1 MQKLTK
7 TYKKIERTIGGL
19 KFAVVIITL
28 FAIALVYGTF
38 MESYHGA
45 EFANRLVYKSWW
57 FMAIQGFM
65 FLSILMATLIRL
77 PAKPRLY
84 GFYTIHAGLIIL
96 FIGSFI
102 TYISGVDGTIQ
113 LLPNSPTNKVLINE
127 DLLRIEYPSKN
138 KAITFKLPFKAFEN
152 DINGDYESIHIG
164 KYLPSAKSSLVWT
177 KSDEAVEH
185 STRYLIFNGERG
197 ISQEVTMALNPASD
211 FKSTTKLGPLSIHY
225 MPETLTNCFG
235 LESKS
240 GFLIWN
246 INTGEC
252 YTPEQKKITLAKTD
266 QGNSFLTFQYEGSW
280 LKFFPDFSPLPV
292 NDDLTRREDTP
303 YRVFSRSIFQDK
315 PHLFLFGKS
324 AAYYVKRKKKWVL
337 KKFKDN
343 LLALPWMGFQMRLI
357 EHVNGAYPVKV
368 PAYTRPIQDGGKIIA
383 GDMKAV
389 EVSILGTNYWITS
402 ENPLILD
409 NGKER
414 IRIRITQKQL
424 LLPYQINLDNF
435 KMKKNP
441 GTNSPA
447 SYESFVTLL
456 DGRNSEGGKKHH
468 VFMNNPLKYD
478 GFTFYQSSYF
488 PIGPDDFGS
497 VFSVNFDP
505 GRPIKYLGS
514 LLLVLGSIWHY
525 MIRRRRR
532 KKQSVS
538 TTQVL
543 KLGEQNA

>member
-1 MQKLTK
+1 MQNLSK
-7 TYKKIERTIGGL
+7 TYKKLERTIGGL
-19 KFAVVIITL
+19 KFAVIIISVFT
-28 FAIALVYGTF
+28 ISLVYGTF

-57 FMAIQGFM
+57 FMAIQAMM

-84 GFYTIHAGLIIL
+84 GFYTIHAGLIII

-102 TYISGVDGTIQ
+102 TYISGVDGSIQ
-113 LLPNSPTNKVLINE
+113 LLPNSPSNKVIINE
-127 DLLRIEYPSKN
+127 DLLRIEYPARK
-138 KAITFKLPFKAFEN
+138 KAITFALPFKAFEN
-152 DINGDYESIHIG
+152 DINGQYEDIQIG
-164 KYLPSAKSSLVWT
+164 RYLPSADNKLEWKESSE
-177 KSDEAVEH
+177 KVEH
-185 STRYLIFNGERG
+185 AGRYLIFNDQRG
-197 ISQEVTMALNPASD
+197 ISQELTLALNPASD

-225 MPETLTNCFG
+225 MPKTLTQCFG
-235 LESKS
+235 LQSQS

-246 INTGEC
+246 TESGEC
-252 YTPEQKKITLAKTD
+252 FTPEQKNIQMSKTK
-266 QGNSFLTFQYEGSW
+266 QGNSFLTFKYEGSW
-280 LKFFPDFSPLPV
+280 LKFFPDFSPLPI
-292 NDDLTRREDTP
+292 NEDLTRREDTP

-315 PHLFLFGKS
+315 PHLFVFGKS
-324 AAYYVKRKKKWVL
+324 AAYYVKRKKKWVV
-337 KKFKDN
+337 KSFDN
-343 LLALPWMGFQMRLI
+343 DILALPWMGFQMRLL
-357 EHVNGAYPVKV
+357 EHVDGRYPVKV
-368 PAYTRPIQDGGKIIA
+368 PSYTRPIQDSGKIIA

-389 EVSILGTNYWITS
+389 EVSLFGKYYWITS
-402 ENPLILD
+402 ENPLVLD
-409 NGKER
+409 NGKEQ

-424 LLPYQINLDNF
+424 VLPYQINLDNF
-435 KMKKNP
+435 KMQKNP

-456 DGRNSEGGKKHH
+456 DGRISEGGKKHH

-488 PIGPDDFGS
+488 AIGPDEYGS

-525 MIRRRRR
+525 FIRRKRR
-532 KKQSVS
+532 KKKSIQSHQILV
-538 TTQVL
+538 
-543 KLGEQNA
+543 GEQNA

>member
-1 MQKLTK
+1 MQNLIK
-7 TYKKIERTIGGL
+7 TYKKFERTVGGL
-19 KFAVVIITL
+19 KFAVVIISIFT
-28 FAIALVYGTF
+28 ISLVYGTF

-57 FMAIQGFM
+57 FMAIQGLM

-77 PAKPRLY
+77 PARRQLY

-113 LLPNSPTNKVLINE
+113 LMPNSPSNKVMISE
-127 DLLRIEYPSKN
+127 DLLRIEFPKRK
-138 KAITFKLPFKAFEN
+138 KAITFALPFKAYEN
-152 DINGDYESIHIG
+152 NINGNYEDIKIG
-164 KYLPSAKSSLVWT
+164 RYLPSATNKLAWR
-177 KSDEAVEH
+177 KSDELVEH
-185 STRYLIFNGERG
+185 ASRYMIFNEQRG
-197 ISQEVTMALNPASD
+197 IAQELTLALNPASD

-225 MPETLTNCFG
+225 MPKTLTSCFG
-235 LESKS
+235 LQSKS

-246 INTGEC
+246 TENGEC
-252 YTPEQKKITLAKTD
+252 FTPEEKNIHTSKTT
-266 QGNSFLTFQYEGSW
+266 QGNTFLTFKYNDSW
-280 LKFFPDFSPLPV
+280 LKFFPDFSPLPI

-315 PHLFLFGKS
+315 PHLFVFGKS
-324 AAYYVKRKKKWVL
+324 AAYYVKRKQKWVV
-337 KKFKDN
+337 KDFEN
-343 LLALPWMGFQMRLI
+343 DILNLPWMGFQMRLL
-357 EHVNGAYPVKV
+357 EHVDGQYPVKV
-368 PAYTRPIQDGGKIIA
+368 PSFTRPIQDSGKIID

-389 EVSILGTNYWITS
+389 EVSIFGTNYWVTS

-409 NGKER
+409 NGKEQ
-414 IRIRITQKQL
+414 IRIMITQKQL
-424 LLPYQINLDNF
+424 VLPYQINLDNF
-435 KMKKNP
+435 KMEKNP

-456 DGRNSEGGKKHH
+456 DGRTDKGGVKHH

-488 PIGPDDFGS
+488 AIGPEEYGS

-525 MIRRRRR
+525 IIRRKRR
-532 KKQSVS
+532 KKKS
-538 TTQVL
+538 TEINHMFV
-543 KLGEQNA
+543 GEQNA